1 MRPWFSFVCLL
12 QLSTAAVAA
21 PVALPLATAGSS
33 VSFTA
38 HTKLFDVTGAFQRW
52 QGTLFLDREN
62 LTASKVTVEVDV
74 DTLDTGINARD
85 EHVRGEDFLHTAV
98 HKKATF
104 VSREVKVGGAAGIV
118 VVGDLTIRGVTKRVS
133 VPIELADLGGK
144 VHVTGKLQL
153 NRFDYGVNY
162 KASLLT
168 PAVAP
173 EVELTFVFQFAPGA

>member
-1 MRPWFSFVCLL
+1 MRQWLACLFVM
-12 QLSTAAVAA
+12 QLSAAAFAA
-21 PVALPLATAGSS
+21 PVSLPLQRAGST

-38 HTKLFDVTGAFQRW
+38 HTKLFDVTGTFQQWR
-52 QGTLFLDREN
+52 GTLVLDREN

-85 EHVRGEDFLHTAV
+85 EHVRGEDFLHTAT

-104 VSREVKVGGAAGIV
+104 VSREVQVGGPAGIV

-133 VPIELADLGGK
+133 VPIELADLNGK
-144 VHVTGKLQL
+144 VHATGKLQL